1 MILRALPL
9 FLLLILLPDIYLYR
23 TCLARRANRW
33 VKMGWWGCTILLL
46 AWTGWLALCDDF
58 TPQPQRP
65 LNVYLFVLGV
75 FVIPKAALAFFDGCG
90 RYCRRKR
97 PCRRNFGRPIGL
109 LLAAL
114 SIYITIY
121 GSTVGYNKFEVRH
134 VDYWSSQLPVG
145 FDGYRIALFS
155 DIHVGSYMAAS
166 APVLSAVVN
175 SLNAMKA
182 DAVFF
187 LGDIQN
193 TRPEEIEKK
202 LPVLSRLHAPDGV
215 FSVMGNHDYSH
226 YIGGTRAEKL
236 AVEEKTKNLQRQMGW
251 RLLLN
256 ENLLLRHGGDSIALA
271 GMEGN
276 DGKGEDHGLG
286 IWEKAVDGIPPGL
299 FTIMMV
305 HNPNFWRK
313 YVVPYT
319 KVPLTLSGH
328 THGGQVSMLGF
339 SFTKLFY
346 SEDDGEYDIGD
357 QHIFVTRGV
366 GGLIPLRFNVTGEIV
381 LLTLHKKQ

>member
-1 MILRALPL
+1 M
-9 FLLLILLPDIYLYR
+9 
-23 TCLARRANRW
+23 
-33 VKMGWWGCTILLL
+33 
-46 AWTGWLALCDDF
+46 
-58 TPQPQRP
+58 
-65 LNVYLFVLGV
+65 
-75 FVIPKAALAFFDGCG
+75 
-90 RYCRRKR
+90 
-97 PCRRNFGRPIGL
+97 
-109 LLAAL
+109 
-114 SIYITIY
+114 
-121 GSTVGYNKFEVRH
+121 GYNKFEVRH

-328 THGGQVSMLGF
+328 THGGQVSLLGF